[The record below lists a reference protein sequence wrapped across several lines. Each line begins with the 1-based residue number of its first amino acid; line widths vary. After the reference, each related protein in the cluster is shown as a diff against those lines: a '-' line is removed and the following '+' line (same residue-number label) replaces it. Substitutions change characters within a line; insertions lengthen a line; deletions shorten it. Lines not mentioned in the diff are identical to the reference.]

1 MNARTNE
8 QRVELFEFDMFVR
21 LFCNDEEPHSP
32 RVFKPS
38 FTAPLEV
45 KVERPK
51 AAPFLG
57 YSIALALP
65 YPQYLDWSHC

>member
-45 KVERPK
+45 KIERPK
-51 AAPFLG
+51 AARSLG
-57 YSIALALP
+57 QSIAPALP
-65 YPQYLDWSHC
+65 YPQYLDWGHC